1 MTLRFEL
8 LDPATHARA
17 SFRCGEPSLD
27 DFLARYASQNHR
39 SGLATTHVLID
50 EAAPARIL
58 GYASVAMAEVRLDAL
73 QDQDRARLPRYPLP
87 ALRLARLAVDETAQ
101 GQGHGEALLG
111 FVIDRARTL
120 RATEVGVCL
129 VVVDALHARAAAFY
143 EQYGFRPT
151 AHDALTLYYP
161 LGR

>member
-8 LDPATHARA
+8 LDPAGHDRA
-17 SFRCGEPSLD
+17 AFGCGEPSLD
-27 DFLARYASQNHR
+27 EFLARYAGQNHR
-39 SGLATTHVLID
+39 LGLATTHVLVDD
-50 EAAPARIL
+50 EQPSKIL
-58 GYASVAMAEVRLDAL
+58 GYSSVAMAEVRLESL
-73 QDQDRARLPRYPLP
+73 QPEDQGRLPRYPLP
-87 ALRLARLAVDETAQ
+87 ALRLARLAVDTTAQ
-101 GQGHGEALLG
+101 RQGHGEALLG

-143 EQYGFRPT
+143 ENYGFRHT
-151 AHDALTLYYP
+151 AHDALTLYLP

>member
-8 LDPATHARA
+8 LDPLAHDRA
-17 SFRCGEPSLD
+17 GFHCGEPSLD

-39 SGLATTHVLID
+39 SGLATTHVLTD
-50 EAAPARIL
+50 DANPRQIL
-58 GYASVAMAEVRLDAL
+58 GYASVAMAEVQLDAL
-73 QDQDRARLPRYPLP
+73 EDGDRARLPRYPLP
-87 ALRLARLAVDETAQ
+87 ALRLARLAVDTTAQ
-101 GQGHGEALLG
+101 RRGHGEALLG

-129 VVVDALHARAAAFY
+129 VVVDALHERAAAFY
-143 EQYGFRPT
+143 AQYGFRHT
-151 AHDALTLYYP
+151 THDALTLYYP